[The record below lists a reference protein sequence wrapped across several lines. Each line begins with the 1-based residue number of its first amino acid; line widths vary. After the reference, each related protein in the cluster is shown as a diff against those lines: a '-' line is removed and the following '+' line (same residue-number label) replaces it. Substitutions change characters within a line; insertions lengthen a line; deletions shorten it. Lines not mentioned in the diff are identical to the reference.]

1 MQAATIGFR
10 AKLAKAIAIAL
21 QGDESSPRFLA
32 RWEVTLYDSQ
42 VAATGQPHH
51 HVMHL
56 PWKEAQSAVRPLE
69 GKVEA
74 IAIKTLSGLLSEVA
88 SRDFEVSAVGIV
100 GSPDRKL
107 DQIGSPHIRAHA
119 AEGILFRRVL
129 EVAAAKHKLRWRSFS
144 DRGFEDLAIPQLS
157 QIPDETKNAI
167 AAMSRAAG
175 RPWRAD
181 ERAAAIA
188 AWLMMRRPD
197 R

>member
-74 IAIKTLSGLLSEVA
+74 IAIKTLSGLLSEIA

-129 EVAAAKHKLRWRSFS
+129 EAAAAKHKLRWRSFS
-144 DRGFEDLAIPQLS
+144 DRGFEELVIPRLS
-157 QIPDETKNAI
+157 QIPDETKNTI
-167 AAMSRAAG
+167 AAIGRAAG

-188 AWLMMRRPD
+188 AWLMMRPA
-197 R
+197 